1 MSVAKNEKPCLN
13 LLVEG
18 PVDSPT
24 RRDYAFWG
32 HSKPSTSW
40 SLWMS
45 WPSCNLVG
53 FALLICLWGFCT
65 IRNTTCS
72 FFPVLSASLFMSRI
86 SMDTSMLKKS
96 LATAS
101 MIPVASRRTPIS
113 EGWQKAVCQ
122 QKKKNKNQVIQLL
135 MNIPEFTKSMPC
147 LKTSRIWDIN
157 KIKK

>member
-13 LLVEG
+13 PLVEG
-18 PVDSPT
+18 AVDSPT
-24 RRDYAFWG
+24 RRDYSFWG

-45 WPSCNLVG
+45 WPSFNLFG
-53 FALLICLWGFCT
+53 FALICLWGFCT

-72 FFPVLSASLFMSRI
+72 IFPVLSASLFMSSI

-122 QKKKNKNQVIQLL
+122 QKKNNQVIQLL
-135 MNIPEFTKSMPC
+135 MNISEFTKSVPC
-147 LKTSRIWDIN
+147 LKISSIWDIN